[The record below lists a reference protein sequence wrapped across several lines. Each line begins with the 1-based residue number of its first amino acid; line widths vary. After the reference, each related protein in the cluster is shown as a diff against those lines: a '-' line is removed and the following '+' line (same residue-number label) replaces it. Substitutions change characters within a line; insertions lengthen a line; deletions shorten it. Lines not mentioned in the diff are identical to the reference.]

1 MKLKIYKNEKFED
14 PVDVIIYH
22 DINGNIFMKTV
33 NTIKIEKK
41 TVSEIE
47 EKKSDTDGAND
58 SPISKTEDVYYF
70 LAIDATDNLEWV
82 KIEDYNSLELVKPTV
97 PYCEI
102 KNTYNKNSLKGKIL
116 KELDDNEIDE
126 LYTSDP
132 EDDAEYK
139 IKHKSYPEDRYYMID
154 REEVSDDEYECKYN
168 FSKSGDETIIEP
180 LNRTLGSSSGYDTFV
195 MDESTSFV
203 LTTMESD
210 EKCSY
215 RITLFTSGRMALNI
229 VGSKIKLF
237 NTIYTVDATGNKNFI
252 TNVVKTNIIV
262 Y

>member
-22 DINGNIFMKTV
+22 DINGNIFMKTM
-33 NTIKIEKK
+33 NTIKIEEK
-41 TVSEIE
+41 IE
-47 EKKSDTDGAND
+47 EKKSDTEEKIALPVSG
-58 SPISKTEDVYYF
+58 IEDVYYF

-82 KIEDYNSLELVKPTV
+82 KIEDYNSLELIKPIV

-102 KNTYNKNSLKGKIL
+102 KNTYNKNSLKGKVL
-116 KELDDNEIDE
+116 KELEDNEIDE

-139 IKHKSYPEDRYYMID
+139 IKHKSYPEDRYYMVD

-168 FSKSGDETIIEP
+168 FSKSGDETIIES
-180 LNRTLGSSSGYDTFV
+180 LDRTLGSSSGYDTFI

-237 NTIYTVDATGNKNFI
+237 NTIYTVDDIGNKNFI
-252 TNVVKTNIIV
+252 TNVVKTNIII